1 MSRQIMRIRDALMLR
16 RGDRVRVLPRAICAR
31 RLGVGTVLTVATV
44 DGPRLSPW
52 ITTTDGDRLGPW
64 EVEIAG

>member
-1 MSRQIMRIRDALMLR
+1 MRNGDAFRLR
-16 RGDRVRVLPRAICAR
+16 CGDRIRVLPRALCTT

-52 ITTTDGDRLGPW
+52 IVTTRGDRLGPW
-64 EVEIAG
+64 EVEIVRSV